1 MNSSKKKNRNEDSS
15 DEEYVVSEF
24 SYISTS
30 SSNDHGNATVSIGDA
45 QRMRES
51 FRTHFNAVAFG
62 FFNENAGSGTTP
74 VNAETGATTA
84 TKNEKACTGTTP
96 VDHAETGT
104 TGATRNEKAGTGTTP
119 VDAKTGTTAA
129 TRNEKATVGGKTQ
142 KAEAR
147 TTTATWAAK
156 RIENAKSRTKKN
168 TARIIAGTKEKNT
181 PGTGKAGSCDI
192 TDEKYNEIAYNTT
205 GTGKIDHVT

>member
-104 TGATRNEKAGTGTTP
+104 TGAI
-119 VDAKTGTTAA
+119 
-129 TRNEKATVGGKTQ
+129 RNEKATVAGKAP
-142 KAEAR
+142 KAETR

-156 RIENAKSRTKKN
+156 RIENAKSRTKKK

-205 GTGKIDHVT
+205 GTGKTRSCDMTDEKYNEVVYIIEKIQRQH